1 MTNTET
7 KETPSAFEI
16 LDWID
21 DVKNAEYV
29 IENIWYEDAPDS
41 IETAIVL
48 ALEKLVML
56 SNALRDEIAPDS
68 N

>member
-29 IENIWYEDAPDS
+29 IESIWYEDAPDS
-41 IETAIVL
+41 IETAIIL

>member
-7 KETPSAFEI
+7 KKTPSAFEI

-29 IENIWYEDAPDS
+29 IESIWYEDAPDS